1 MDCARLIRIRNALI
15 SSAVL
20 LAAVDLYLA
29 YLALV
34 DPLSIIPAIAG
45 AIAVVYFYVQAR
57 SVSREAA
64 VVCTRRR

>member
-1 MDCARLIRIRNALI
+1 MDCARLIRLRNALI

-34 DPLSIIPAIAG
+34 DPLSLIPAIAG
-45 AIAVVYFYVQAR
+45 AIAMVYFYVQAR

>member
-1 MDCARLIRIRNALI
+1 VDCLKLIKLRNALI
-15 SSAVL
+15 SSTVL
-20 LAAVDLYLA
+20 LVAADLYLA

-34 DPLSIIPAIAG
+34 NPLSLIPAIAG
-45 AIAVVYFYVQAR
+45 AIAAVYFYVQAR

>member
-1 MDCARLIRIRNALI
+1 MIRLRNALI

-64 VVCTRRR
+64 AVCTRRR

>member
-1 MDCARLIRIRNALI
+1 MDCLKLIKLRNALI
-15 SSAVL
+15 SSTVL
-20 LAAVDLYLA
+20 LVAADLYLA

-34 DPLSIIPAIAG
+34 NPLSLIPAIAG
-45 AIAVVYFYVQAR
+45 AIAAVYFYVQAR

>member
-1 MDCARLIRIRNALI
+1 MDCARLIRLRNALI

>member
-1 MDCARLIRIRNALI
+1 MDCARLIRLRNALI

-34 DPLSIIPAIAG
+34 DPLSLIPAIAG
-45 AIAVVYFYVQAR
+45 AIATVYFYVQAR